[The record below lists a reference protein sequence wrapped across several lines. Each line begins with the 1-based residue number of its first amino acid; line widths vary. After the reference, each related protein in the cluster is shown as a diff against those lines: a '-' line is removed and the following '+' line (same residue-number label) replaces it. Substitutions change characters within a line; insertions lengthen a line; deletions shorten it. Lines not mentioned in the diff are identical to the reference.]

1 MVEITFEQMKK
12 VVVHGFQEYTFDDLM
27 QEFVSS
33 EQAGGNVSDVLV
45 WADGVVIQ
53 GSWYPIDRPP
63 ASKDYFEGGIMHM
76 QSVTFAVKEKFEKQ
90 VIKGNMTV
98 NFLDESEIEV
108 YRDLAKKL
116 KEQSKYKTSSQ

>member
-1 MVEITFEQMKK
+1 MVEITFEPVKK
-12 VVVHGFQEYTFDDLM
+12 IIVHDVQEYTFDDLM
-27 QEFVSS
+27 QEFVSR
-33 EQAGGNVSDVLV
+33 EQAGGEVGAVLV
-45 WADGVVIQ
+45 WADGVVIKE
-53 GSWYPIDRPP
+53 SWYPIDRSP

-90 VIKGNMTV
+90 VIKGNVTV
-98 NFLDESEIEV
+98 NFLDQSEMEM

>member
-1 MVEITFEQMKK
+1 MEL
-12 VVVHGFQEYTFDDLM
+12 QELSLKPIHSVQGRPQTQLLNGCL
-27 QEFVSS
+27 
-33 EQAGGNVSDVLV
+33 AIH
-45 WADGVVIQ
+45 IQ

-90 VIKGNMTV
+90 VIKGNVTV
-98 NFLDESEIEV
+98 NFLDQSEMEM